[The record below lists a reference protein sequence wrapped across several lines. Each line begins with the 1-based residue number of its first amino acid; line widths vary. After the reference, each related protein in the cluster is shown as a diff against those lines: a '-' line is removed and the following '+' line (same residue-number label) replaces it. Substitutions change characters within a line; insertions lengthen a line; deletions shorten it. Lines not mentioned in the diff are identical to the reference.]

1 MWARMV
7 QGVHRAL
14 ARLARAWEEGAE
26 ALVHR
31 IAQKWSRSFGS
42 RSVPLVPLQISEL
55 ATQLLV

>member
-1 MWARMV
+1 MV

-14 ARLARAWEEGAE
+14 ARLARAWEEVAE
-26 ALVHR
+26 ALVHK